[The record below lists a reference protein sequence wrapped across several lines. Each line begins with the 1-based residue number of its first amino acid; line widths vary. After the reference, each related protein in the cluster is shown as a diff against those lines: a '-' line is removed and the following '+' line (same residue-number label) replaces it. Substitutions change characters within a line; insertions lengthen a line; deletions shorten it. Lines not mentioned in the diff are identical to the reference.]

1 MKKNIF
7 GLTCRSGAIRIDSFF
22 AELVLIIPVFAVSCC
37 AALELL
43 SSAARKAEAE
53 EAKAAAIACAQSW
66 CELYSMNG
74 SIEECAE
81 AIFGT
86 EATSGINGVK
96 GVFTLDGGLTA
107 KVSESTEETRNGSMV
122 YGQLCTSEITVSWD
136 GGEIT
141 QSAVKYFP
149 YSATIYSEE
158 EEEQ

>member
-1 MKKNIF
+1 
-7 GLTCRSGAIRIDSFF
+7 
-22 AELVLIIPVFAVSCC
+22 
-37 AALELL
+37 
-43 SSAARKAEAE
+43 
-53 EAKAAAIACAQSW
+53 
-66 CELYSMNG
+66 MNG

-81 AIFGT
+81 AIFGA

-107 KVSESTEETRNGSMV
+107 KVSESTEETRNGSIV
-122 YGQLCTSEITVSWD
+122 YGQLCTSEITISWD